1 MSPHPDKWLGRILVC
16 QRLHPQQRVA
26 DATFEAVKQR
36 FGEQGLMDLMT
47 VNGYHV
53 LIAVVL
59 KYA

>member
-1 MSPHPDKWLGRILVC
+1 MSPHPDKWLDSILVC
-16 QRLHPQQRVA
+16 QRLYPQQRVA

-36 FGEQGLMDLMT
+36 FAEQGLMDLMA

>member
-1 MSPHPDKWLGRILVC
+1 MLVS